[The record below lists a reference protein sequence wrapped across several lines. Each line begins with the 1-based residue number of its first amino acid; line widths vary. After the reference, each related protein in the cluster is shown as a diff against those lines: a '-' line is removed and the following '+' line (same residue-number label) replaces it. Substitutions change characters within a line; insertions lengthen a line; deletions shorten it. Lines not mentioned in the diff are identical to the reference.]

1 MKITLTSS
9 EAAFDRMAARR
20 IIDAIAGNPAAVIGL
35 STGRTTTNIHRTIGR
50 LYREEPFDTSR
61 VTFFGVDEV
70 THVPRSYAGACYTML
85 KNQIIDPL
93 EIPDD
98 RFLMLPT
105 DAPDPDAACRAFQQS
120 LEDRGGIDYLVLGLG
135 TNGHVGFNQP
145 GTPFDSDTHPARM
158 DEALEARIR
167 RETATPPS
175 VDLGGLTLGI
185 RPMLQARRILLVA
198 KGAVKAPIV
207 REMIEGPV
215 TTDVPA
221 TFLRL
226 HPHCEVL
233 LDNEAAAFL

>member
-9 EAAFDRMAARR
+9 EAEFDRMAARR

-70 THVPRSYAGACYTML
+70 TNVPRSYAGACYTML

-105 DAPDPDAACRAFQQS
+105 EAPDPDAACRTFQQA

-145 GTPFDSDTHPARM
+145 GTPFDSETHPARM

-198 KGAVKAPIV
+198 KGAAKARIV